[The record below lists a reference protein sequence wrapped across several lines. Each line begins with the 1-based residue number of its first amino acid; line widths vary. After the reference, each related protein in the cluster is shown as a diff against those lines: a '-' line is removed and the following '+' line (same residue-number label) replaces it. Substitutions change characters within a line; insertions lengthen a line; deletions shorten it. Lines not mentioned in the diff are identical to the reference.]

1 VWVSDHD
8 GSVGSALSPVLA
20 KYTNY
25 LMRRAFAH
33 ANRLSMETVTEVA
46 HPRDYLV
53 LGVLAEKNAYSQQD
67 LAERLGINRTVMV
80 KLIDRLEDAGSVLR
94 SRNPTD
100 RRSYVLSLT
109 EQGRRAM
116 TDMLPAIAHG
126 DDRLVAPLAAAER
139 DRLTGLLQQLL
150 PGLDSTAGAQVSY
163 LIAQAHHSL
172 RRRADDAL
180 AELGLAARHFGALA
194 VLDEHGPCPQS
205 ELAAQL
211 GVTEASAVP
220 IVDDLEQRG
229 LVSRARDRTD
239 RRRYALELT
248 PAGRDRFDAARG
260 CFDALQTE
268 LRATLGEDGDAELR
282 RLLAALT
289 ASG

>member
-1 VWVSDHD
+1 MSDHD
-8 GSVGSALSPVLA
+8 EGADSALSPVLA

-25 LMRRAFAH
+25 LLRRAFAH
-33 ANRLSMETVTEVA
+33 ANRLSLETVTEGA

-53 LGVLAEKNAYSQQD
+53 LGVLAEKDAYSQQD
-67 LAERLGINRTVMV
+67 LVERLGINRTVMV
-80 KLIDRLEDAGSVLR
+80 KLIDRLEEAGSVVR

-109 EQGRRAM
+109 AQGRQAM
-116 TDMLPAIAHG
+116 TDMRPAISHG
-126 DDRLVAPLAAAER
+126 DDRLVAPLSAAER
-139 DRLTGLLQQLL
+139 RRLTGLLRRLV
-150 PGLDSTAGAQVSY
+150 PGLDESAGQRVSY
-163 LIAQAHHSL
+163 LIAQAHHAL

-220 IVDDLEQRG
+220 IVDDLEQQG
-229 LVSRARDRTD
+229 LVTRGRDRAD

-248 PAGRDRFDAARG
+248 PAGRDRFAAARG
-260 CFDALQTE
+260 CFDALQAE
-268 LRATLGEDGDAELR
+268 LRATLGGDGDAELR